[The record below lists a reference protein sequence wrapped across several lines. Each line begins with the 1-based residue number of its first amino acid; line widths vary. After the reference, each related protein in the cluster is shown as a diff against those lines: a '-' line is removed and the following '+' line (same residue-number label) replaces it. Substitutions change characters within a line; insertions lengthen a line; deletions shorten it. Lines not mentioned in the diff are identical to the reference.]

1 MSNFVPND
9 FLQHICENPSS
20 ETSQIAIALIMV
32 IQSLKEQPYFD
43 KAMFR
48 DSIQSASSHIESN
61 QPILKEILNAIV

>member
-1 MSNFVPND
+1 MSSSVPSE

-32 IQSLKEQPYFD
+32 IQSLKEQPHFD

-48 DSIQSASSHIESN
+48 DSIHSALSHVESN
-61 QPILKEILNAIV
+61 QPILKEILSALT

>member
-1 MSNFVPND
+1 MSAFVPND

-32 IQSLKEQPYFD
+32 VQSLKEQPHFD

-48 DSIQSASSHIESN
+48 NSIESALSHVENN
-61 QPILKEILNAIV
+61 QPILREILSALA

>member
-1 MSNFVPND
+1 MPFSVHGD

-32 IQSLKEQPYFD
+32 IQSLKEQPHFD

-48 DSIQSASSHIESN
+48 DSIQSALSHAESN
-61 QPILKEILNAIV
+61 QPILKEILKAIV